1 MILQGTLLFAWDVGI
16 RDAMFECDW
25 KIVVDA
31 ILGSHSPLV
40 NINNVIEG
48 IQLKRQDFRS
58 TQISHVKRQSKSST
72 HILAQIAK
80 NINNYVVWIEENLY
94 IIESILAQ
102 NVLFYQILNESC
114 HLLFFIKK
122 KKKKGKKILKESN
135 NTKNT
140 ILQGRTMF
148 IVENTHLTL

>member
-1 MILQGTLLFAWDVGI
+1 M
-16 RDAMFECDW
+16 
-25 KIVVDA
+25 
-31 ILGSHSPLV
+31 
-40 NINNVIEG
+40 NINNAIEG

-58 TQISHVKRQSKSST
+58 TQISHMKRQSNRSA
-72 HILAQIAK
+72 HILAQFAK

-122 KKKKGKKILKESN
+122 KKGKKILKESN

-148 IVENTHLTL
+148 IVENTHLTLCRNVTLTYDFQLKIVT